1 METKIYIATLEGAKP
16 FCFYVEPTMGRA
28 ILRANELRV
37 RWPRHWIY
45 VE

>member
-1 METKIYIATLEGAKP
+1 METKIYIATREGAKP
-16 FCFYVEPTMGRA
+16 FCFYVEPTKDRA
-28 ILRANELRV
+28 ILRANELKA